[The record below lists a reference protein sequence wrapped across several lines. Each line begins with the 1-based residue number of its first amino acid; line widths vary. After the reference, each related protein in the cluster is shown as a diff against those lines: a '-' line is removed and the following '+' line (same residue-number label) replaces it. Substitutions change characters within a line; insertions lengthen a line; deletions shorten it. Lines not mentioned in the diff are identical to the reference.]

1 MKRRILIP
9 LDDDEIRNDEI
20 ERINRET
27 RRLEEEAAH
36 AERLREATAARDAA
50 QRRLTAAQHDP
61 QTTDSPWTLRMSPI
75 GSVVGQHDQ
84 AIGLTTE
91 ERWRVSGIATP
102 VTTQTADEIIS
113 EAFGEPK
120 QEEPEVELQKVDTA
134 MFVFH
139 WENSSSVEDFIEAA
153 GADRGSIQYYQALAR
168 MIRAVEDIPL
178 RELPDERPTV
188 KRGSRVRNFS

>member
-36 AERLREATAARDAA
+36 AERVREATAARDAA
-50 QRRLTAAQHDP
+50 QERLTAAQRDP
-61 QTTDSPWTLRMSPI
+61 PR
-75 GSVVGQHDQ
+75 VVGSWPPYDPPNTNH
-84 AIGLTTE
+84 
-91 ERWRVSGIATP
+91 RWRVIGATIG
-102 VTTQTADEIIS
+102 AHDELI
-113 EAFGEPK
+113 ELNEPK
-120 QEEPEVELQKVDTA
+120 QEEPKVELQKVDTA

-168 MIRAVEDIPL
+168 MIRTVEDIPL
-178 RELPDERPTV
+178 RELPDTPPTV
-188 KRGSRVRNFS
+188 KRSSRIQNFS